1 MDWRRL
7 TALLALLGAI
17 ALVATACGR
26 RPSDLETPY
35 EASVEAR
42 KEAQDQKKTPLP
54 PEPQLAAQAHLM
66 IASPFRAG
74 EKIGSMFSTHPPI
87 ADRIRR
93 LEEMAGR

>member
-1 MDWRRL
+1 MNWRRL

-54 PEPQLAAQAHLM
+54 PEPQK
-66 IASPFRAG
+66 P
-74 EKIGSMFSTHPPI
+74 EKDKRFFLDGLI
-87 ADRIRR
+87 D
-93 LEEMAGR
+93 

>member
-17 ALVATACGR
+17 ALVSTACGR

-54 PEPQLAAQAHLM
+54 PEPQK
-66 IASPFRAG
+66 P
-74 EKIGSMFSTHPPI
+74 EKDKRFFLDGLI
-87 ADRIRR
+87 D
-93 LEEMAGR
+93 